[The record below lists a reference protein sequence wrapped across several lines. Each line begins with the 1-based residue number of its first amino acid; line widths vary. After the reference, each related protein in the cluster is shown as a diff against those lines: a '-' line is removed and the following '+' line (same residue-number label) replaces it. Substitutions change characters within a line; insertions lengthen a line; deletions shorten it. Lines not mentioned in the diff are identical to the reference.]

1 MINHLKWQKCNV
13 RVCHIQK
20 KNFFVLTKC
29 ATINLNFSPILFISS
44 LKNTAVRPL
53 SVKIVQNLKFMSTK
67 QTYELRCEVRGSRPP
82 PKISWWLGSTEL
94 TETKESV
101 SENFPLSLTL
111 IWINVCDLNYFA
123 CLCANLMTG
132 IYENSLSFLWPYSE
146 NSHTHIQIPLG
157 IFLYSS
163 FLVSYLFICC
173 LRSAILRYASFRRI

>member
-1 MINHLKWQKCNV
+1 MMIKVVHDKSLEMAKVQCQSVPYPKEEL
-13 RVCHIQK
+13 
-20 KNFFVLTKC
+20 FVLTKC

-101 SENFPLSLTL
+101 SENFPL
-111 IWINVCDLNYFA
+111 
-123 CLCANLMTG
+123 
-132 IYENSLSFLWPYSE
+132 
-146 NSHTHIQIPLG
+146 
-157 IFLYSS
+157 
-163 FLVSYLFICC
+163 
-173 LRSAILRYASFRRI
+173 